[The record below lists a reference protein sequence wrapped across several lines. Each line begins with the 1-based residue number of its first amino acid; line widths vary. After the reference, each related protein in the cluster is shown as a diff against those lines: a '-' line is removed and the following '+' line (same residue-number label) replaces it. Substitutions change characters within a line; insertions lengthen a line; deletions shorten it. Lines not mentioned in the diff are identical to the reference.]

1 MPFQATLHCAVPGRG
16 RQLLGRPL
24 HEARL
29 QELGPGVQVHPDQA
43 RENLNRRN
51 KKWRRR
57 QIFGRK
63 QEKH

>member
-1 MPFQATLHCAVPGRG
+1 MPGRS

-51 KKWRRR
+51 QKWRRM
-57 QIFGRK
+57 QLFGRK